1 MAGQSG
7 ISGPWQPWGV
17 QNGKR
22 VMMQHSAMTFFY
34 RIKELSHLAIDWES
48 ASEQVIVHWEN
59 IKLHKPLN
67 IQLFAISDCI
77 W

>member
-1 MAGQSG
+1 
-7 ISGPWQPWGV
+7 
-17 QNGKR
+17 
-22 VMMQHSAMTFFY
+22 MMQHSAMTFFY